1 MFRNI
6 DANGFQAF
14 QVKLLRALGRRLDQ
28 HLELVIMLHT
38 IRVFAIATVGRTAAR
53 LHVSSAPYIGP
64 QCTKRCCRMER
75 ACAHLVIV
83 RLQHYAALLGP
94 ETLQVHNDVLECR
107 GKIFLRIL
115 PVRFF
120 DCHNS
125 PFISSFYPIGEATGL
140 FPIVKTLHNR
150 SAKNATRRA
159 RRTSAQTLATTNGTN
174 VTEYRNA
181 PQRAT
186 RYSKS
191 PMLFS
196 GQYVKNARPE
206 TLLTGTAP
214 K

>member
-1 MFRNI
+1 
-6 DANGFQAF
+6 
-14 QVKLLRALGRRLDQ
+14 
-28 HLELVIMLHT
+28 
-38 IRVFAIATVGRTAAR
+38 
-53 LHVSSAPYIGP
+53 
-64 QCTKRCCRMER
+64 MER
-75 ACAHLVIV
+75 ARAHLVIV

-150 SAKNATRRA
+150 SAKTQTALREGGV
-159 RRTSAQTLATTNGTN
+159 QTLATTNDTN
-174 VTEYRNA
+174 ATAYRNA

-186 RYSKS
+186 RYSKN